1 MTSVPPVTAIRPGLR
16 VMRGSTLTIP
26 EGALRISI
34 SEDGSV
40 KSEITHFQA
49 SIQTW
54 PSWLVIAFARLG
66 DTRAARKRL
75 NEAITNTDDT
85 AENMAL
91 EEEFQGSLQAI
102 SAAVFA
108 LDAFYGVIHTMI
120 PLDKS
125 EKDARQQNNTA
136 RAAWVADAIL
146 RASRMPNQ
154 VGKTVSKNIRTAYK
168 LRDGAVH
175 PRFLA
180 EGYGIHPGLNQLA
193 PWPVRSRRS
202 AGAGRRG
209 SPARGAPRPPTR
221 AASCGGAASRMW

>member
-54 PSWLVIAFARLG
+54 TSWLVSAFARLG

-75 NEAITNTDDT
+75 TEAITNTDDT

-136 RAAWVADAIL
+136 RAAWVADAVL

-154 VGKTVSKNIRTAYK
+154 VEKQYPRIYAPLISFAMGRCIHVFSQKDTASILVSINSHRSTTLITRWKQ
-168 LRDGAVH
+168 V
-175 PRFLA
+175 
-180 EGYGIHPGLNQLA
+180 QL
-193 PWPVRSRRS
+193 S
-202 AGAGRRG
+202 
-209 SPARGAPRPPTR
+209 
-221 AASCGGAASRMW
+221 